1 MKTAAQTISFVF
13 HPLLMATY
21 LVLTLGSFFP
31 TLLMVQPRQLVLV
44 SLFVF
49 AFTFVMPALNLL
61 LFKMWGSIPSFQL
74 HTRKERILPFLFISG
89 IYVLVCLLFYYRLP
103 FHSNFNKVI
112 TLVTLLVIGATILTF
127 FIKVSIHCIG
137 MGGWI
142 GILLPLI
149 PFSDALI
156 LPVAVVIIITGLVAS
171 SRLALQAHTPREI
184 GIGLAAGFI
193 IAYGGMVVLF

>member
-1 MKTAAQTISFVF
+1 
-13 HPLLMATY
+13 MATY
-21 LVLTLGSFFP
+21 LVLTLGYFFP
-31 TLLMVQPRQLVLV
+31 TLLMVQPRQLILV

-61 LFKMWGSIPSFQL
+61 LFKMWGSIPSLQL
-74 HTRKERILPFLFISG
+74 QARKDRILPFLFISG

-103 FHSNFNKVI
+103 FHSNFNKVM
-112 TLVTLLVIGATILTF
+112 TLVTLLVIGATVLTF

-156 LPVAVVIIITGLVAS
+156 LPVALVMVITGLVAS

-184 GIGLAAGFI
+184 GIGLAAGFV
-193 IAYGGMVVLF
+193 IAYSGMVVLF

>member
-1 MKTAAQTISFVF
+1 MKTAAQTISFIF

-21 LVLTLGSFFP
+21 LVLTLGYFFP
-31 TLLMVQPRQLVLV
+31 TLLMVQPRQLILV

-61 LFKMWGSIPSFQL
+61 LFKMWGSIPSLQL
-74 HTRKERILPFLFISG
+74 QARKDRILPFLFISG

-103 FHSNFNKVI
+103 FHSNFNKVM
-112 TLVTLLVIGATILTF
+112 TLVTLLVIGATVLTF

-156 LPVAVVIIITGLVAS
+156 LPVALVMVITGLVAS

-184 GIGLAAGFI
+184 GIGLAAGFV
-193 IAYGGMVVLF
+193 IAYSGMVVLF